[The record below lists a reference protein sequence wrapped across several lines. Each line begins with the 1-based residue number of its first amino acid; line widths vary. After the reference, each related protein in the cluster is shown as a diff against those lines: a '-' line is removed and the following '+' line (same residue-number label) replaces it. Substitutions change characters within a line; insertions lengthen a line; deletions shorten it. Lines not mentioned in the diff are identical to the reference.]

1 MITLDAGNV
10 LLTPH
15 HRKLLMSRL
24 RRAAHLGQRI
34 GNFVLNLTLRRCGRH
49 VTLTARAHDR
59 RGDFEVRTKCTT
71 LTDAFHELAR
81 LIAVRLHDQLLRCGA
96 A

>member
-15 HRKLLMSRL
+15 HRKLLMTRL

-34 GNFVLNLTLRRCGRH
+34 GNFALNVVLRRCGRH
-49 VTLTARAHDR
+49 VTLTARVQGR
-59 RGDFEVRTKCTT
+59 RGDFEVRTKCTSVA
-71 LTDAFHELAR
+71 DAFREMAQM
-81 LIAVRLHDQLLRCGA
+81 VSSRLHNQLLVRA
-96 A
+96 TA